1 MQVNLLRTSHF
12 CLKGEFAKK
21 KKRKKE
27 RKKKKKKKK
36 KKKGILVIL
45 EQGWRQD
52 KQNG

>member
-21 KKRKKE
+21 KERKKE
-27 RKKKKKKKK
+27 